1 MSEQSKPANP
11 SDLLTHPVVV
21 HAIRR
26 ETKRMTGMRI
36 FRRIPREDIRA
47 DLQLEVAIRLQLF
60 DPSRSSLNTYA
71 SIAARSGAASMI
83 RARATQGR
91 CGDMHTVSIEVA
103 TADRPDA
110 AAFLSDGLARATGRQ
125 ATDEMRTIDIKEA
138 LEAVLRTLPPH
149 LADVATALSHC
160 TRNAACIRLQMS
172 RRQLDQLTDELR
184 EICDLIDLRP

>member
-1 MSEQSKPANP
+1 
-11 SDLLTHPVVV
+11 
-21 HAIRR
+21 
-26 ETKRMTGMRI
+26 
-36 FRRIPREDIRA
+36 
-47 DLQLEVAIRLQLF
+47 
-60 DPSRSSLNTYA
+60 
-71 SIAARSGAASMI
+71 MI

-103 TADRPDA
+103 TGRPPGCRA
-110 AAFLSDGLARATGRQ
+110 RSCLDGLARATGRQ
-125 ATDEMRTIDIKEA
+125 ATDEMRSIDIKEA

>member
-1 MSEQSKPANP
+1 MSQQSKPANP
-11 SDLLTHPVVV
+11 SDLLTHPAVV

-26 ETKRMTGMRI
+26 EAKRMTGMRI
-36 FRRIPREDIRA
+36 FRRVPREDIRA

-60 DPSRSSLNTYA
+60 DPARSNLNTYA
-71 SIAARSGAASMI
+71 SMAARSGAASMI

-103 TADRPDA
+103 TADRADP

-125 ATDEMRTIDIKEA
+125 HTDDMRSIDIKDA

-149 LADVATALSHC
+149 LADVAAALSHC

-172 RRQLDQLTDELR
+172 RRQLDQLTEELR
-184 EICDLIDLRP
+184 AICDLIDLRP